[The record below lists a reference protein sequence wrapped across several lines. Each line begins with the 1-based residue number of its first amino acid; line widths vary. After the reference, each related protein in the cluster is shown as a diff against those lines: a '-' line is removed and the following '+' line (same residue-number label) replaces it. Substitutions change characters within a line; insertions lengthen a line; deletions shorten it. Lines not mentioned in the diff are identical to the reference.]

1 MIFKVILEDRGGLV
15 FLCPKSIENPLHWIL
30 SSGYSSLEKKVLT
43 DSSTDSMIILKH
55 FGLKSYQGVGV
66 EKLYGDSVVMRL
78 YGCASVPVTV
88 CVSFLSGGSGEH
100 ENSCVSFLPSRSAR
114 K

>member
-1 MIFKVILEDRGGLV
+1 MT
-15 FLCPKSIENPLHWIL
+15 ENN
-30 SSGYSSLEKKVLT
+30 T
-43 DSSTDSMIILKH
+43 DSIIMLKY
-55 FGLKSYQGVGV
+55 FGLKSQEVGV

-78 YGCASVPVTV
+78 YGCASVPLTV